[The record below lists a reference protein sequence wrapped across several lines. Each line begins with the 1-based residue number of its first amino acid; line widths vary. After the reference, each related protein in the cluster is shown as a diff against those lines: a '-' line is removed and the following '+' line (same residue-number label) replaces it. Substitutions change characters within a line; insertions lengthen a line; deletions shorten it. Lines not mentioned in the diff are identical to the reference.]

1 MVQLRAGGLVLLL
14 LLAAQQAR
22 GQDAFRLC
30 QEKVTDDDVRPI
42 PQSLV
47 PAAKR
52 IFGLRMPDQQVLHST
67 VFRCADGHVL
77 LCTYGANL
85 PCGKANSDRDLPGAE
100 AWCRDHPNA
109 DFVPRFAIPWG
120 NIYDWGCA
128 SGSPKV
134 LKRIEEI
141 DPHGFVAG
149 TGSRRIERRPFHRLH

>member
-1 MVQLRAGGLVLLL
+1 MRALRAGGLVLLL
-14 LLAAQQAR
+14 LVAAEQAR
-22 GQDAFRLC
+22 AQAVQLC
-30 QEKVTDDDVRPI
+30 REKGTDDDLRPI

-52 IFGLRMPDQQVLHST
+52 IFGLRMPDRQVQRST
-67 VFRCADGHVL
+67 VFRCADEHVL

-85 PCGKANSDRDLPGAE
+85 PCGKANSNRDVPGAE

-109 DFVPRFAIPWG
+109 DFVPRFAIPRG

-134 LKRIEEI
+134 LKQIEESI
-141 DPHGFVAG
+141 PAVLLPG
-149 TGSRRIERRPFHRLH
+149 TGSRRIERQPFHRLH